1 MSVMPETSQS
11 AMAPYFNSAV
21 VTLALYSRAAVSSS
35 ALVVKTPSRRRWFV
49 GGPGKLA
56 ARSTGS
62 HCGGHATGWLAP
74 ASSLLAILGFI
85 MCEVMA
91 QKAVAVPKRTSARK
105 LEALFF
111 A

>member
-1 MSVMPETSQS
+1 
-11 AMAPYFNSAV
+11 
-21 VTLALYSRAAVSSS
+21 
-35 ALVVKTPSRRRWFV
+35 
-49 GGPGKLA
+49 
-56 ARSTGS
+56 
-62 HCGGHATGWLAP
+62 
-74 ASSLLAILGFI
+74 LLAILGFI